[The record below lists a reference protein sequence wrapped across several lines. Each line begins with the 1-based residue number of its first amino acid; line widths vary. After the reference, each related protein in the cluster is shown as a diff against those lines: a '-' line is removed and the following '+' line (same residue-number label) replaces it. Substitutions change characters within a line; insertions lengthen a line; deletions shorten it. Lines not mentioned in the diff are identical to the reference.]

1 MEVTHYGAWMEYGA
15 FVVSA
20 QRFSTDDESHQ
31 GTFGVAWG
39 VASPDTPYPVDGE
52 ARWSGGMLAI
62 DPVTEEVFAGNA
74 DATVSFSPERK
85 DMTMS
90 FTGIASIDT
99 GLSRPD
105 ILYPSVSVNKKGFS
119 SYTGED
125 RATSDH
131 YITGRFFGPDRAE
144 IGGGFGSDGLAGSF
158 GGSRL

>member
-1 MEVTHYGAWMEYGA
+1 
-15 FVVSA
+15 
-20 QRFSTDDESHQ
+20 
-31 GTFGVAWG
+31 
-39 VASPDTPYPVDGE
+39 
-52 ARWSGGMLAI
+52 MLAI

-105 ILYPSVSVNKKGFS
+105 ILYPSVSVVGNRFAS
-119 SYTGED
+119 WTGED
-125 RATSDH
+125 FTTSDH
-131 YITGRFFGPDRAE
+131 CITGRFFGPDRAE